1 MRLGPLVIL
10 SAFTLALSAGAV
22 LAQNKP
28 PSAGS
33 SSTGRAANQPTAPAA
48 PPISITGP
56 APDAPPTQATPAQDP
71 TGGKPQGGD
80 RTPNAAA
87 LGLSGDKDSQPVAVE
102 AEQGIEWQQQ
112 KHLYIARGNA
122 KATRGNV
129 TIYGDVLQAYYRQ
142 TQSGGSD
149 IWRFEAN
156 GAVKITTPSD
166 TAVGD
171 KAVYDVDN
179 AIFVLTGKKLELDTP
194 KAQVTAKD
202 SLEYWQQRQYAV
214 ARGNA
219 RVVHEDKTVNAKV
232 MTAHFKPDAKG
243 ELQVSNVEAFENVV
257 ITAQNTT
264 AHALYGDYNLDSGI
278 AILKGQVKI
287 TRGADQLDGECAEMY
302 T

>member
-1 MRLGPLVIL
+1 M
-10 SAFTLALSAGAV
+10 
-22 LAQNKP
+22 
-28 PSAGS
+28 
-33 SSTGRAANQPTAPAA
+33 
-48 PPISITGP
+48 
-56 APDAPPTQATPAQDP
+56 
-71 TGGKPQGGD
+71 
-80 RTPNAAA
+80 
-87 LGLSGDKDSQPVAVE
+87 
-102 AEQGIEWQQQ
+102 
-112 KHLYIARGNA
+112 
-122 KATRGNV
+122 
-129 TIYGDVLQAYYRQ
+129 
-142 TQSGGSD
+142 
-149 IWRFEAN
+149 
-156 GAVKITTPSD
+156 
-166 TAVGD
+166 GD

-287 TRGADQLDGECAEMY
+287 TRGADQLDGECAEMN
-302 T
+302 TKTGISRLFACADEDRVRGLLVPKQEDSNGQGDVSPGRTPHGKATDFPNSSKRK